1 MEADDEQS
9 EKQPGYVYDHGGD
22 ASGRVS
28 AAQSGKLLRTPILRA
43 PTGLVPSGRP
53 RQAAPRGATIA
64 IVPPMNAD
72 LERLIALAK
81 ADEAMARLNDEI
93 AELPKRV
100 TAIEQK
106 LARTKAQVEAAKQA
120 IAADQAEKRKQESAI
135 VDLQGKISKYRD
147 QQLAVK
153 TNEQYRAL
161 TGEIQFADE
170 AIRKSEDRI
179 LELMVDSEERE
190 KALTAAE
197 AELKAETA
205 EVEREKTQARER
217 TAIDQAELADW
228 KTKRDELRAG
238 VDNSFLAHY
247 DRVVKG
253 RRTALAGVRDQIC
266 QACNVMMRPQT
277 YNELRSGEK
286 LITCDS
292 CGRILYYDA
301 PAEPEPVRAG

>member
-1 MEADDEQS
+1 
-9 EKQPGYVYDHGGD
+9 
-22 ASGRVS
+22 
-28 AAQSGKLLRTPILRA
+28 
-43 PTGLVPSGRP
+43 
-53 RQAAPRGATIA
+53 
-64 IVPPMNAD
+64 MNQD
-72 LERLIALAK
+72 LEKLIALAK
-81 ADEAMARLNDEI
+81 ADEAMARLNAEI

-100 TAIEQK
+100 IAIEQK

-120 IAADQAEKRKQESAI
+120 IAADQSEKRKQEVAI
-135 VDLQGKISKYRD
+135 TDQQGKISKYRD

-161 TGEIQFADE
+161 THEIQFAEE
-170 AIRKSEDRI
+170 AIGKSEDRI

-190 KALTAAE
+190 KALKAAE
-197 AELKAETA
+197 LESKEETA
-205 EVEREKTQARER
+205 EIEREKVQARER
-217 TAIDQAELADW
+217 TAIDEAELAEW
-228 KTKRDELRAG
+228 KAKRTELRAT
-238 VDNSFLAHY
+238 VDETFLAHY

-253 RRTALAGVRDQIC
+253 RRKALAGVRDQIC

-301 PAEPEPVRAG
+301 PAEAEPVRAGSPAAEASAR